1 MEPSANTRNAK
12 PPSAAGETLIPE
24 RRSSNTFGRAKVV
37 DWKTMLEIAVV
48 RNTIADTRMSNALIS
63 IGGTRGVAFTMV
75 FARGVMIS
83 RHVKAV

>member
-37 DWKTMLEIAVV
+37 DKTMLESAVV
-48 RNTIADTRMSNALIS
+48 RNTIADTRMSSARIS
-63 IGGTRGVAFTMV
+63 IGGARGMALTVV